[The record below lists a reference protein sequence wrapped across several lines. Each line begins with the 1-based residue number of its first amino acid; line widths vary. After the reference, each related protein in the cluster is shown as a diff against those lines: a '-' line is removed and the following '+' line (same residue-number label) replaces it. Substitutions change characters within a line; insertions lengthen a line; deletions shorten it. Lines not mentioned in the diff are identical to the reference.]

1 MNVSQIKTSFTISG
15 YLSTINL
22 EPVRKNGNQWL
33 YHSPFHQDNKPSF
46 SVNVKDNLWRDF
58 ATGTGGDLI
67 DLVKLLHRTNTA
79 GAIATLTGNSNLKP
93 VFSFYRQN
101 LSNTDGNTIEI
112 LHTQPI
118 RNQALIDY
126 LIERKIPVSTARYYL
141 KEAYYKI
148 KSDQVKPYFAL
159 AFKNDKG
166 GYALRNKIL
175 IRPLASKPAY
185 FTTIRGRWS
194 DQVNIF
200 EGVFDFLSALVYF
213 KSEIPK
219 LDCIVLNSNS
229 HIGSALPMLKKYTR
243 VNLFLDRDK
252 SGEVTAEKIRSAHNF
267 VVDYAAKIYP
277 ENKDFNEFLTS
288 KRNP

>member
-1 MNVSQIKTSFTISG
+1 MNLKQIKTSFTISG

-46 SVNVKDNLWRDF
+46 SVNVEDNLWRDF

-79 GAIATLTGNSNLKP
+79 GAIATLTGTSNLKP
-93 VFSFYRQN
+93 VFSFYRQSS
-101 LSNTDGNTIEI
+101 LSTSGDKVEI
-112 LHTQPI
+112 SYIQPI

-126 LIERKIPVSTARYYL
+126 LAERMIPINTARYYL
-141 KEAYYKI
+141 QEAYYKT
-148 KSDQVKPYFAL
+148 KSDQLKSFFAL
-159 AFKNDKG
+159 AFKNDQG
-166 GYALRNKIL
+166 GHALRNKIWKG
-175 IRPLASKPAY
+175 ASSPAY

-229 HIGSALPMLKKYTR
+229 HINSALPMLKKYTR

-277 ENKDFNEFLTS
+277 ENKDFNEFLQATQ
-288 KRNP
+288 NPQ